1 MEEPEKV
8 YPVEAGSGSSITRPL
23 KGKTILITRARAQ
36 SAEMT
41 TRLEQ
46 LGATVIHCPT
56 IEIVEPVSWAAL
68 DAAIEELA
76 TYDWL
81 VFTSANGAEF
91 FFRRLGQK
99 RRDYASSMSKMVI
112 CAIGPATAKAIEK
125 SEIRVDVVAED
136 SKAEGAVA
144 AIIERAGGR
153 DKIRGLRF
161 LIPRA
166 RIAREILPVELRNLG
181 AHVNGVEAYQT
192 AKPDVDSDGII
203 RLFKEGVVDAI
214 TFTSSSTVSNFAAL
228 VGLDD
233 LSTLLRN
240 TLVAC
245 IGPVTAATA
254 LDYGLADIVQP
265 DVYNATALVEAIV
278 KAIGGEMEG

>member
-1 MEEPEKV
+1 MKESEK
-8 YPVEAGSGSSITRPL
+8 ACSDKHGSGGPITQPL
-23 KGKTILITRARAQ
+23 KGKTVLITRPRAQ
-36 SAEMT
+36 SGEMT
-41 TRLEQ
+41 RYIEQ

-56 IEIVEPVSWAAL
+56 IEIAEPVSWAAL

-91 FFRRLGQK
+91 FFRRLAEK
-99 RRDYASSMSKMVI
+99 RRDLAASINTVI

-125 SEIRVDVVAED
+125 AGIRVDVIAED
-136 SKAEGAVA
+136 SKAEGALA
-144 AIIERAGGR
+144 TIIEHTGGEN
-153 DKIRGLRF
+153 KIRGLRF

-166 RIAREILPVELRNLG
+166 RIAREVLPVELSNLG
-181 AHVNGVEAYQT
+181 AYVNAVEAYQT
-192 AKPDVDSDGII
+192 VKPDVKTDAIV
-203 RLFKEGVVDAI
+203 RLFTEGAVDAI

-228 VGLDD
+228 VGADD
-233 LSTLLRN
+233 LSTLLQD

-254 LDYGLADIVQP
+254 IGHGITNVIQP
-265 DVYNATALVEAIV
+265 DVYNATAMVEALV
-278 KAIGGEMEG
+278 KAIESARAR

>member
-1 MEEPEKV
+1 MKESEK
-8 YPVEAGSGSSITRPL
+8 ACSDKHGSGGPITQPL
-23 KGKTILITRARAQ
+23 KGKTVLITRPRTQ
-36 SAEMT
+36 SGEMT
-41 TRLEQ
+41 RYIEQ

-56 IEIVEPVSWAAL
+56 IEIAEPVSWAAL

-91 FFRRLGQK
+91 FFRRLAEK
-99 RRDYASSMSKMVI
+99 RRDVAASINTVI

-125 SEIRVDVVAED
+125 AGIRVDVIAED
-136 SKAEGAVA
+136 SKAEGALA
-144 AIIERAGGR
+144 TIIEHTGGEK
-153 DKIRGLRF
+153 KIRGLRF

-166 RIAREILPVELRNLG
+166 RIAREVLPVELSNLG
-181 AHVNGVEAYQT
+181 AYVNAVEAYQT
-192 AKPDVDSDGII
+192 VKPDVQIDTII
-203 RLFKEGVVDAI
+203 RLFTEGAVDAI

-228 VGLDD
+228 VGADD
-233 LSTLLRN
+233 LSTLLQD

-254 LDYGLADIVQP
+254 IGHGITNVVQP
-265 DVYNATALVEAIV
+265 DVYNATAMVEALV
-278 KAIGGEMEG
+278 KAIESARAR